1 MNSVYP
7 NKSTFHNMDIKI
19 SKIPEAETEL
29 VDIRCHEETESVREI
44 ADFVRS
50 RQGMLSG
57 TLEGRQYAVAV
68 SEIMY
73 IESVDNRS
81 FIYTE
86 SKVYESKQ
94 RIYEL
99 EDILKPKHYLRVSKA
114 ALVNLMKISS
124 VKPALGGRFSAVLS
138 NGEEIIISRKYVADL
153 KKTLKGE
160 EI

>member
-1 MNSVYP
+1 
-7 NKSTFHNMDIKI
+7 MDVKI

-57 TLEGRQYAVAV
+57 TLDGRQYAVAV

-73 IESVDNRS
+73 IESVDNRT

>member
-1 MNSVYP
+1 
-7 NKSTFHNMDIKI
+7 MDVKI
-19 SKIPEAETEL
+19 SKISEDEKEL
-29 VDIRCHEETESVREI
+29 VDIRCHRETDSVREI

-50 RQGMLSG
+50 RQGQLSG
-57 TLEGRQYAVAV
+57 VLDGRQYAVAV

-73 IESVDNRS
+73 IESVDNRT

-86 SKVYESKQ
+86 SNVYQSKR

-99 EDILKPKHYLRVSKA
+99 EDILKPKHYLRISKA

-124 VKPALGGRFSAVLS
+124 VKPAMGGRFSAVLS
-138 NGEEIIISRKYVADL
+138 NGEELIISRKYVVDL
-153 KKTLKGE
+153 KKMLKGE

>member
-1 MNSVYP
+1 
-7 NKSTFHNMDIKI
+7 MDVKI

-73 IESVDNRS
+73 IESVDNRT

-86 SKVYESKQ
+86 SKVCESKQ

>member
-1 MNSVYP
+1 MEVR
-7 NKSTFHNMDIKI
+7 I
-19 SKIPEAETEL
+19 SRIPETENEL
-29 VDIRCHEETESVREI
+29 VDIRCHKETDSVREI

-50 RQGMLSG
+50 RQGQLSG
-57 TLEGRQYAVAV
+57 RLEGRQYGIAV

-73 IESVDNRS
+73 IESVDNRT
-81 FIYTE
+81 FIYTA

-99 EDILKPKHYLRVSKA
+99 EDILKPKHFLRISKA
-114 ALVNLMKISS
+114 SIVNLMKISS

-138 NGEEIIISRKYVADL
+138 NGEEVIISRKYVSEL
-153 KKTLKGE
+153 KKTLRGD

>member
-1 MNSVYP
+1 MYP
-7 NKSTFHNMDIKI
+7 NKSTFHNMDVRI
-19 SKIPEAETEL
+19 SKIPEAETEF

-73 IESVDNRS
+73 IESVDNRT

-114 ALVNLMKISS
+114 ALVNLMKITS

>member
-7 NKSTFHNMDIKI
+7 NKSTFHNMDVKI

-73 IESVDNRS
+73 IESVDNRT

-124 VKPALGGRFSAVLS
+124 VKPALGGRFSVVLS

>member
-73 IESVDNRS
+73 IESVDNRT

>member
-1 MNSVYP
+1 MNLVYR
-7 NKSTFHNMDIKI
+7 NASTYHNMDVKI
-19 SKIPEAETEL
+19 SRIPEEEKEL
-29 VDIRCHEETESVREI
+29 VDIRCHKETDSVREI

-50 RQGMLSG
+50 RQGQVPGMLD
-57 TLEGRQYAVAV
+57 GRQYAVAV

-73 IESVDNRS
+73 IESVDNRT
-81 FIYTE
+81 FLYTS

-99 EDILKPKHYLRVSKA
+99 EDILKPRYFLRISKA
-114 ALVNLMKISS
+114 AIVNLMKINS

-153 KKTLKGE
+153 KKTLRGE
-160 EI
+160 EV

>member
-1 MNSVYP
+1 MYP
-7 NKSTFHNMDIKI
+7 KKSKYHNMDVKI

-29 VDIRCHEETESVREI
+29 VDIRCHEETDCVREI
-44 ADFVRS
+44 AEFVRS
-50 RQGMLSG
+50 RQGQLSG
-57 TLEGRQYAVAV
+57 ILEGRQYAVAV

-73 IESVDNRS
+73 IESVDNRT
-81 FIYTE
+81 FIYTGT
-86 SKVYESKQ
+86 KVYESKQ

-99 EDILKPKHYLRVSKA
+99 EDILKPKHFLRISKA
-114 ALVNLMKISS
+114 SLVNLMKITS

-138 NGEEIIISRKYVADL
+138 NGEEMIISRKYVADL

>member
-1 MNSVYP
+1 
-7 NKSTFHNMDIKI
+7 MDVKI

-73 IESVDNRS
+73 IESVDNRT

-138 NGEEIIISRKYVADL
+138 NGEELIISRKYVADL

-160 EI
+160 

>member
-7 NKSTFHNMDIKI
+7 NKSTFHNMDVKI

-68 SEIMY
+68 SKIMY
-73 IESVDNRS
+73 IESVDNRT

>member
-1 MNSVYP
+1 MYP
-7 NKSTFHNMDIKI
+7 NKSKFHDLDVKI
-19 SKIPEAETEL
+19 SKISELEREL
-29 VDIRCHEETESVREI
+29 VDIRCYEETDSVREI

-50 RQGMLSG
+50 RQGQLSG
-57 TLEGRQYAVAV
+57 MLEGRQYAIAV

-73 IESVDNRS
+73 IESVDNRT
-81 FIYTE
+81 FIYTD

-99 EDILKPKHYLRVSKA
+99 EDILKPKHFLRISKA
-114 ALVNLMKISS
+114 SLVNLMKIAS

>member
-1 MNSVYP
+1 MYP
-7 NKSTFHNMDIKI
+7 NKSTFHNMDVKI

-73 IESVDNRS
+73 IESVDNRT

-138 NGEEIIISRKYVADL
+138 NGEELIISRKYVADL

>member
-1 MNSVYP
+1 
-7 NKSTFHNMDIKI
+7 MDVKI
-19 SKIPEAETEL
+19 SKISESETEL
-29 VDIRCHEETESVREI
+29 VDIRCYEETDSVREI

-50 RQGMLSG
+50 RQGQLSG
-57 TLEGRQYAVAV
+57 MLEGRQYAIAV
-68 SEIMY
+68 SEILY
-73 IESVDNRS
+73 IESVDNRT
-81 FIYTE
+81 FIYTGTE
-86 SKVYESKQ
+86 VYESKQ

-99 EDILKPKHYLRVSKA
+99 EDILKPKHFLRISKA
-114 ALVNLMKISS
+114 SLVNLMKIAS

>member
-1 MNSVYP
+1 MNLVYP
-7 NKSTFHNMDIKI
+7 NKSKFHDLDVKI
-19 SKIPEAETEL
+19 SKISESEREL
-29 VDIRCHEETESVREI
+29 VDIRCYEETDSVREI

-50 RQGMLSG
+50 RQGQLSG
-57 TLEGRQYAVAV
+57 MLEGRQYAIAV

-73 IESVDNRS
+73 IESVDNRT
-81 FIYTE
+81 FIYTD

-99 EDILKPKHYLRVSKA
+99 EDILKPKHFLRISKA
-114 ALVNLMKISS
+114 SLVNLMKIAS

>member
-1 MNSVYP
+1 MYP

>member
-1 MNSVYP
+1 MHP
-7 NKSTFHNMDIKI
+7 NKSTFHNMDVKI

-73 IESVDNRS
+73 IESVDNRT

-86 SKVYESKQ
+86 SKVCESKQ

-124 VKPALGGRFSAVLS
+124 VKPALGGCFSAVLS